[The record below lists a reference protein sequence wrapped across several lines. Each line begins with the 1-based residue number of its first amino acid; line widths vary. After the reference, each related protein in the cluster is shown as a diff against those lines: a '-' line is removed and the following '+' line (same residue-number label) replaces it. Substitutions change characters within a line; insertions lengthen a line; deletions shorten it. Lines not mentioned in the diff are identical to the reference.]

1 MPIAGMT
8 LIQATHVVQQALTPV
23 FLLSGIGTLLN
34 VFATRL
40 GRVADQADALAV
52 KDRAESGL
60 DRRLR
65 VLRLHSRALD
75 AAVVMAA
82 LAGGLTCATVLVLF
96 LSQLLGNAAAEVL
109 FALFGGA
116 IVLTLGA
123 IVGFV
128 AEMLL
133 AARGV
138 RSAVDNSMGG
148 LAANPPGAV
157 PSLPS

>member
-1 MPIAGMT
+1 MPAEGAA
-8 LIQATHVVQQALTPV
+8 LAQATHVVQQALTPV

-40 GRVADQADALAV
+40 GRVADQTDALAA
-52 KDRAESGL
+52 KERSGPGR
-60 DRRLR
+60 DRRFE
-65 VLRLHSRALD
+65 VLRLRSRALD
-75 AAVVMAA
+75 AAVVLAA

-96 LSQLLGNAAAEVL
+96 LGDLLGRAAANIL

-116 IVLTLGA
+116 IVLTLA
-123 IVGFV
+123 SITAFV

-138 RSAVDNSMGG
+138 RLAVDETVSEGE
-148 LAANPPGAV
+148 ATRP
-157 PSLPS
+157 